1 MNLSGTSKWQ
11 HSLLLVVCCASFAL
25 LNLGISMPPA
35 EKMPVFESILD
46 DPRVQKWGKRGL
58 DHLYNMEREE
68 AAAAFNEIETMY
80 PKHPVGPFLKGL
92 NIWWDVMVDLPN
104 DTHDKAFFR
113 EMDSAVRRANRLL
126 KRDRNDFDAMF
137 FKGAALG
144 FSGRLKSNRGRWF
157 KASLDGKNALDYVMA
172 ISEKEEE
179 NADFGFGRAI
189 YDYFSVVIP
198 EEYPVVKPFMVFM
211 PKGDKA
217 RGIENL
223 QRTVDEGYFIK
234 TEAAYF
240 LLQIYYT
247 YEKDFNKSR
256 EYVRWLRESHPKNSF
271 FHIYE
276 GRVFFRWGRWSDAQS
291 VFESVL
297 AKYDSDRPGYSQSIG
312 EQALYYLARTHMV
325 YRRYNEALVHLTR
338 LETISE
344 QAGDSSVFKILAY
357 LRLGMTYDA
366 LGERD
371 TAVRYYEQVLDL
383 KDWSGAHA
391 RAQRY
396 LDTPYRG

>member
-1 MNLSGTSKWQ
+1 MIVSGTSKWQ
-11 HSLLLVVCCASFAL
+11 RLLLQMVICLPLLLLHSGLPSHAVVAQ
-25 LNLGISMPPA
+25 
-35 EKMPVFESILD
+35 PVYDSILD
-46 DPRVQKWGKRGL
+46 DPRVQELGKQGL

-68 AAAAFNEIETMY
+68 AAKVFDEIEKLY

-92 NIWWDVMVDLPN
+92 NIWWDVMIDLPAE
-104 DTHDKAFFR
+104 THDKAFFR

-126 KRDRNDFDAMF
+126 KRNRRDFDAMF

-172 ISEKEEE
+172 IAEKEDE

-198 EEYPVVKPFMVFM
+198 EEYPAVRPFMVFM
-211 PKGDKA
+211 PKGDKG
-217 RGIENL
+217 RGLQNL

-256 EYVRWLRESHPKNSF
+256 EYIDWLRTAHPKNSF

-276 GRVFFRWGRWSDAQS
+276 GRVFFRWGRWSDAQA
-291 VFESVL
+291 VFENVL
-297 AKYDSDRPGYSQSIG
+297 ARYDSQRPGYSRTIG

-325 YRRYNEALVHLTR
+325 YRRYNEALVHLRR
-338 LETISE
+338 LEKIGE
-344 QAGDSSVFKILAY
+344 QAGDSSVFRILAF

-383 KDWSGAHA
+383 DDWSGAHD
-391 RAQRY
+391 RAERY
-396 LDTPYRG
+396 LKTPYRG